1 MRLPPSHMYTSNAF
15 IFLFHQHPLSGSE
28 SDEEDGGSSSQRR
41 PTHRLPLPSMTVL
54 CSWYQEV
61 SDREAHGTLNFFL
74 VWDTQLHVAFYSLLR
89 SARTG

>member
-15 IFLFHQHPLSGSE
+15 IFLFDQHPLSGSE

-74 VWDTQLHVAFYSLLR
+74 VWDTQLAFYSLLR